1 MVQKTNKII
10 IKMTKVYNFLYT
22 IIQIIKI
29 MLIQVSRLASQLHQI
44 FRVIVLNESKKE
56 CDSGEPQE
64 VERNSHG
71 FPTNFK

>member
-10 IKMTKVYNFLYT
+10 IKMTKVYKFLYT

-44 FRVIVLNESKKE
+44 FRAIVLNESKKE

-64 VERNSHG
+64 VVRNSHG